1 MLKKLWLIVVLG
13 LSLSAAGWSEEVKF
27 PAAVGFVN
35 DFAGVLDQGT
45 AEKLR
50 HLSSDLEK
58 KTSAELAIVTVKTVA
73 PLDPKEY
80 AVKLFEKWGV
90 GKKGQDNGLLFLV
103 AVADHRVEIEV
114 GYGLEG
120 VITDA
125 RAGRILDE
133 YVVPRFKEGD
143 YSGGIYNG
151 AAALAERI
159 ATEKKVELGG
169 DYKAEKPTASGGEA
183 GFFSDFWL
191 IVGII
196 GLIFLSVIFSGKIP
210 GLLGLAFGAFFGFS
224 IAGLIGAIVGAII
237 GFVLSFFAGPFSGG
251 GGFGGGFGGGSSWG
265 GGGFSGG
272 GGGGFGGGGSGGG
285 GSGRSW

>member
-1 MLKKLWLIVVLG
+1 MIRKIGWLVLLG
-13 LSLSAAGWSEEVKF
+13 LLFSLPVMGEEVKF
-27 PAAVGFVN
+27 PVASGLVN

-45 AEKLR
+45 AEKLKN
-50 HLSSDLEK
+50 LCSDLEK

-73 PLDPKEY
+73 PLDSKTY
-80 AVKLFEKWGV
+80 AVKLFEKWGI
-90 GKKGQDNGLLFLV
+90 GKKGKDNGILLLV
-103 AVADHRVEIEV
+103 GVDDHRVEIEV

-120 VITDA
+120 VMTDA

-143 YSGGIYNG
+143 YNGGIYNG

-169 DYKAEKPTASGGEA
+169 DYKAEKPAANGDEA

-196 GLIFLSVIFSGKIP
+196 GLIFLSVLFSGKIP
-210 GLLGLAFGAFFGFS
+210 GLLGLAFGAFLGFS
-224 IAGLIGAIVGAII
+224 MAGLIGAIVGAII

-251 GGFGGGFGGGSSWG
+251 GGFGGSFGGGSSW
-265 GGGFSGG
+265 S
-272 GGGGFGGGGSGGG
+272 GGGFGGGGGSFGGGSSGGG